1 MKEAVEG
8 KIEEMDRV
16 QSYSLASGAAS
27 ITDLSEISKHVQ
39 ESGKAK
45 WDEIKTELEDIE
57 KKIADGTIQVTNAQS
72 GEKFDPGRL
81 SKCDNQIRT
90 LSEKEHCDE

>member
-1 MKEAVEG
+1 
-8 KIEEMDRV
+8 MDRV

-45 WDEIKTELEDIE
+45 WEEIKTELADIE
-57 KKIADGTIQVTNAQS
+57 KKLGTEA
-72 GEKFDPGRL
+72 FR
-81 SKCDNQIRT
+81 
-90 LSEKEHCDE
+90 